1 MLTNTDRPFPRT
13 LREAQ
18 DRAEARSESTGR
30 ANWFGPGE
38 NSFFGTRYETDI
50 IEDGIFITSDSPH
63 GIHDDASRGYAIR
76 QAMPD
81 GTVRSLS
88 DLRAYA
94 TKEDAIDAVYI
105 AGILRNDGRDA
116 LQTETEEN

>member
-1 MLTNTDRPFPRT
+1 MLTDTNRPFPQT
-13 LREAQ
+13 LREAK
-18 DRAEARSESTGR
+18 DRAAARSESTGR

-50 IEDGIFITSDSPH
+50 IEDGIFVTSDSPD
-63 GIHDDASRGYAIR
+63 GIHDDDSRGYAIR

-88 DLRAYA
+88 DLLAYA
-94 TKEDAIDAVYI
+94 TKEDAIDAVHI

-116 LQTETEEN
+116 TQTETEGN